1 MKIPIK
7 EMVGLNRSSRQ
18 LDMTS
23 GPLFRQ
29 VLLFALP
36 ICIGNILQQ
45 LYSTVDT
52 LVISNFC
59 GTDSL
64 AAVGTSS
71 QPVEVLLCL
80 FMGLGSG
87 ISILVAQY
95 VGAKDGEQ
103 LSRIVNTACRLLYLC
118 ALPLTLIGC
127 LLGPAILKLRQVPSQ
142 AMAPAISYIRILFLG
157 TLGNLGYNINAG
169 ILRGLGNSRS
179 TLLFLIISCAINIV
193 LDLFF
198 VSSLRMDTG
207 GAALATIIAQFVSW
221 IVSSIY
227 LMRRFPEVKYSLQPG
242 LPDKKSL
249 ITIVK
254 IALPLGFN
262 GSVYSIGHIVLQLLI
277 NTQGAVFMAACSV
290 AGKVTGLANV
300 AINSL
305 SSAATTYSGQNYG
318 AGLYSRLRRGALR
331 IPAFSGLLTLFLGLT
346 VTFFARP
353 ILGIFHPEQEVLDL
367 AVRYIRVVSPF
378 FWLYAV
384 FSAVISYIHGLG
396 VIRFPTWVNILML
409 WLIRIPTSILIV
421 HYLDGLY
428 VMAAYPISFA
438 SGLIAILFYFVT
450 PGWKKI
456 LHKADSS
463 PSSQV

>member
-1 MKIPIK
+1 M
-7 EMVGLNRSSRQ
+7 NRSSRQ

-23 GPLFRQ
+23 GPLFQQ

-64 AAVGTSS
+64 AAIGTSS

-87 ISILVAQY
+87 ISILVAQN
-95 VGAKDGEQ
+95 VGAKEQ
-103 LSRIVNTACRLLYLC
+103 KQFSLMVNTACRLLYLC
-118 ALPLTLIGC
+118 ALPLTLIGYLC
-127 LLGPAILKLRQVPSQ
+127 GPAILKLMQVPAQ
-142 AMAPAISYIRILFLG
+142 AMAPASSYIRILFLG

-169 ILRGLGNSRS
+169 ILRGLSNSRS
-179 TLLFLIISCAINIV
+179 TLLFLIISCVLNIV

-227 LMRRFPEVKYSLQPG
+227 LMHRFPEVKYSMRPG

-249 ITIVK
+249 VTIVK

-262 GSVYSIGHIVLQLLI
+262 SSVYSIGHIVLQLLI

-318 AGLYSRLRRGALR
+318 AGLYSRLRRGAFR
-331 IPAFSGLLTLFLGLT
+331 IPAFSGLLTLLLGLT
-346 VTFFARP
+346 VTFFAQP
-353 ILGIFHPEQEVLDL
+353 ILSIFHPEKEVLDL

-384 FSAVISYIHGLG
+384 FSATVSYIHGLG

-409 WLIRIPTSILIV
+409 WLIRIPTAILIV
-421 HYLDGLY
+421 NYLDGLY

-438 SGLIAILFYFVT
+438 SGMIAILFYFVT

-456 LHKADSS
+456 LHAPDPAS
-463 PSSQV
+463 SSQG